1 LDINLKKRRS
11 IMKYSNVRMSDE
23 DREYLKKKYGTIQ
36 NAFVRMLENDKK
48 KSEGE

>member
-1 LDINLKKRRS
+1 
-11 IMKYSNVRMSDE
+11 MKYSNVRMS